1 MSIIR
6 YLLVL
11 FATAS
16 LAIAQQEHP
25 TPYDLIRPVWPLSWD
40 STIFKTNFTPGPKRV
55 SLPNKN
61 TPATYAPNE
70 FITPD
75 TLNQAYIDAMV
86 IQISPIRVNQAG
98 YRPQDAKKPVLYV
111 GSATNFD
118 VVNAKGQVVGKGNF
132 TETLKSSVS
141 SSLTIKASNNSQIE
155 YGGDNRYTAS
165 KAGPSGALK
174 RGFLPDGLPENERL
188 RIKVGN
194 DYSSTFIISDRV

>member
-11 FATAS
+11 CAAAS

-25 TPYDLIRPVWPLSWD
+25 TPYDLIRPVWPLTWD

-55 SLPNKN
+55 SLPAQN
-61 TPATYAPNE
+61 TPATFAPNE
-70 FITPD
+70 IITPD

-98 YRPQDAKKPVLYV
+98 YRPQDAKKPILYV

-118 VVNAKGQVVGKGNF
+118 VVNVKGEVVGKGSF
-132 TETLKSSVS
+132 TETLYRKSV
-141 SSLTIKASNNSQIE
+141 
-155 YGGDNRYTAS
+155 
-165 KAGPSGALK
+165 
-174 RGFLPDGLPENERL
+174 
-188 RIKVGN
+188 V
-194 DYSSTFIISDRV
+194 